1 MTGALGDST
10 TMREFVEQAR
20 QAAGMS
26 SYEEANALVR
36 ATLRTLAEA
45 VTGGQID
52 ELAPGLPDDLR
63 AELSGRSGQARSMDE
78 NGFLDRVSGSV
89 QTTDLDQVKQQVRAV
104 LRTVRAWAPQ
114 GEARDT
120 ARQLPKSLAAL
131 FDD

>member
-10 TMREFVEQAR
+10 TMRDFVEQVR

-26 SYEEANALVR
+26 SYEEASALSRV
-36 ATLRTLAEA
+36 TLRTLAEA

-63 AELSGRSGQARSMDE
+63 TELAGRSGQARSMDK

-89 QTTDLDQVKQQVRAV
+89 QTTDLEQVEQQVRAV

-114 GEARDT
+114 GEAPDT

-131 FDD
+131 FED